1 MKKALSLI
9 LMLTLLVGLIAGCGT
24 GTTTTAPAATTTAAG
39 ETTTAA
45 ATTSGEKF
53 VVGYTNL
60 ADTDVFTMARKNA
73 FIEAVKADPRIE
85 IKFADANGDIQKQL
99 DQINTFI
106 AQKVDAI
113 IVVPVD
119 YDGIVPGVE
128 AANKAGIPVIALGI
142 QSHGGKYT
150 YVGSKNYDAGRMQG
164 EFMVKNLPQNAK
176 LLYLEGEPG
185 LYHSTERK
193 QGLVDALKARPDIK
207 ILDSVTGNYDKAK
220 GMNVMQDWIQKYPNK
235 SDFQAVVA
243 ANDQMAL
250 GAMEALKTA
259 GRLEGVM
266 ISGIDGV
273 KDALIAIKAGEMSQT
288 IFQNAA
294 GQAEGGYKVIQMLM
308 RGEDPGELYEV
319 PFESIDQTNVDKYLA
334 MVK

>member
-1 MKKALSLI
+1 MKKVLGLI
-9 LMLTLLVGLIAGCGT
+9 LILTMMVALVAGCGT
-24 GTTTTAPAATTTAAG
+24 ASTTTAAPAATTAAAG
-39 ETTTAA
+39 ETTAA
-45 ATTSGEKF
+45 AAEKF

-60 ADTDVFTMARKNA
+60 ADTDVFTMSRKNA
-73 FIEAVKADPRIE
+73 FIEAVKADPSIE

-106 AQKVDAI
+106 AQKVNAI
-113 IVVPVD
+113 IIVPVD

-142 QSHGGKYT
+142 QSNGGDYC
-150 YVGSKNYDAGRMQG
+150 YVGSKNYDAGFMQG
-164 EFMVKNLPQNAK
+164 EFIAKNLPENGK
-176 LLYLEGEPG
+176 VLYLEGEPG

-193 QGLVDALKARPDIK
+193 QGFADALKSRTDIT

-220 GMNVMQDWIQKYPNK
+220 GMNVMQDWIQKYPNAT
-235 SDFQAVVA
+235 DFQAVVA

-250 GAMEALKTA
+250 GAMEALKTS

-273 KDALIAIKAGEMSQT
+273 KDALTAIKAGEMSQS
-288 IFQNAA
+288 IFQNAV
-294 GQAEGGYKVIQMLM
+294 GQADGGFQVIQMLKK
-308 RGEDPGELYEV
+308 GEDPGEQFEV
-319 PFESIDQTNVDKYLA
+319 PFESIDSTNVDTYMAL
-334 MVK
+334 VK

>member
-1 MKKALSLI
+1 MKKVLGLI
-9 LMLTLLVGLIAGCGT
+9 LILTMMVALVAGCGT
-24 GTTTTAPAATTTAAG
+24 ASTTATPAATTAAAG

-45 ATTSGEKF
+45 AEKF

-60 ADTDVFTMARKNA
+60 ADTDVFTMSRKNA
-73 FIEAVKADPRIE
+73 FIEAVKADPNIE

-106 AQKVDAI
+106 AQKVNAI
-113 IVVPVD
+113 IIVPVD

-128 AANKAGIPVIALGI
+128 AANAAGIPVIALGI
-142 QSHGGKYT
+142 QSNGGKYT
-150 YVGSKNYDAGRMQG
+150 YVGSKNYDAGFMQG
-164 EFMVKNLPQNAK
+164 EFMAKNLPENAK
-176 LLYLEGEPG
+176 ILYLEGEPG

-193 QGLVDALKARPDIK
+193 QGFADGLKTRADIT

-220 GMNVMQDWIQKYPNK
+220 GMNVMQDWIQKYPNAT
-235 SDFQAVVA
+235 DFQAVVA

-250 GAMEALKTA
+250 GAMEALKTS

-273 KDALIAIKAGEMSQT
+273 KDALNAIKAGEMSQS

-294 GQAEGGYKVIQMLM
+294 GQAAGGFQVIQMLM
-308 RGEDPGELYEV
+308 RGEDPGEQFEV
-319 PFESIDQTNVDKYLA
+319 PFESIDSTNVDKYLA
-334 MVK
+334 LVK